1 MLKKTLLISG
11 SRFALALCAGFALT
25 GVDAASAQMASSNAG
40 CLINVTSSVLGSVAT
55 AAAGVSEASSGF
67 NATSVACAGVAYALT
82 SPLQPTI
89 SPPQPEVAGHGAMV
103 GGPVTNTPLLP
114 AVVAS
119 GPQTYGV
126 MQGTPIVPGIGSGGM
141 YDSTTGMVTGI
152 PQRIG
157 SGSLPSLGQSLHVVD
172 AGLMTVDGGFVAGFR
187 GESPGMP
194 NERMSPARHEYEG
207 RDHDD
212 FRAERGTANR
222 HMEHHRSER
231 DSVVGVR
238 TGYDR
243 PPYGI
248 LRPAPTPVDLP
259 IQYTP
264 GANGNPT
271 ATVNLV
277 TGSPSTSTTS
287 VTTPGSVTTG
297 APTGSTAAANAAQ
310 AYAAS
315 QAIANLGAMTVK
327 YDATTQDA
335 QPSVTL
341 ASPNGAGP
349 VAIHNVSPGVAAS
362 DAATIGQL
370 NQMGAAINS
379 RLAQDEREIYN
390 AKSLARGAGAIAMAT
405 ASLHYDDR
413 VGRGSL
419 GFSLGNYAGTTAL
432 ATGLNYN
439 VTEALRVNA
448 NAAYVPNT
456 RNVGFGLGATYT
468 FW

>member
-1 MLKKTLLISG
+1 MLKKTLLIGG
-11 SRFALALCAGFALT
+11 SRFALAFCAGFALT

-40 CLINVTSSVLGSVAT
+40 CLINVTSSVLGAVAT
-55 AAAGVSEASSGF
+55 TAAGVSEASSGI

-82 SPLQPTI
+82 SPLQPMI
-89 SPPQPEVAGHGAMV
+89 SPPQPEVAGHGVMV
-103 GGPVTNTPLLP
+103 GGSTMNDSALSAVTVSGQQMYGGVPGTPL
-114 AVVAS
+114 A
-119 GPQTYGV
+119 
-126 MQGTPIVPGIGSGGM
+126 PGIGAGAM
-141 YDSTTGMVTGI
+141 YDSTTGTVTGI

-157 SGSLPSLGQSLHVVD
+157 SGSLPSAGQPMHVVD
-172 AGLMTVDGGFVAGFR
+172 AGSMTVDSGFVAGFR

-194 NERMSPARHEYEG
+194 NDRMSPDRHEHRG

-212 FRAERGTANR
+212 FRAERGTADRN
-222 HMEHHRSER
+222 MERHRSDE
-231 DSVVGVR
+231 STVVGVN
-238 TGYDR
+238 TGSNR

-248 LRPAPTPVDLP
+248 LKPAPTPPPSV
-259 IQYTP
+259 QYTP

-277 TGSPSTSTTS
+277 TASPSTGTTNVTATSTVTS
-287 VTTPGSVTTG
+287 GTPST
-297 APTGSTAAANAAQ
+297 STAAANAAQ

-349 VAIHNVSPGVAAS
+349 VAIHNVAPGVAAS

-419 GFSLGNYAGTTAL
+419 GFGLGNYAGTTAL

-439 VTEALRVNA
+439 VTEAIRVNA

>member
-11 SRFALALCAGFALT
+11 SRFALALCAGLALT
-25 GVDAASAQMASSNAG
+25 SIETASAQTASSNAG
-40 CLINVTSSVLGSVAT
+40 CLINVTSSVLGAVGT
-55 AAAGVSEASSGF
+55 TAAGVSEASSGF

-89 SPPQPEVAGHGAMV
+89 SSPQPEIAGHGAMV
-103 GGPVTNTPLLP
+103 GGPVMNTPLLP

-126 MQGTPIVPGIGSGGM
+126 MQGTPIAPGIGGG
-141 YDSTTGMVTGI
+141 SQ
-152 PQRIG
+152 P
-157 SGSLPSLGQSLHVVD
+157 PLGQSMLVVD
-172 AGLMTVDGGFVAGFR
+172 AGPMTADGRLAAGFHN
-187 GESPGMP
+187 ESPGMP
-194 NERMSPARHEYEG
+194 NERMGPAHYGHEG

-212 FRAERGTANR
+212 FGAMRSLADR

-238 TGYDR
+238 TSYDR

-248 LRPAPTPVDLP
+248 LRPVPTPVDLP

-277 TGSPSTSTTS
+277 TGSPSTSTTT
-287 VTTPGSVTTG
+287 VTTTGSVTTG
-297 APTGSTAAANAAQ
+297 APIGSTAAANAAQ

-349 VAIHNVSPGVAAS
+349 VAIHNVAPGVATS
-362 DAATIGQL
+362 DAATVGQL
-370 NQMGAAINS
+370 NQMGVAINS
-379 RLAQDEREIYN
+379 RLAQDEREIYK
-390 AKSLARGAGAIAMAT
+390 AKSLARGAGAVAMAT
-405 ASLHYDDR
+405 ASLRYDDR
-413 VGRGSL
+413 VGRGSV
-419 GFSLGNYAGTTAL
+419 GFGLGNYAGATAL

>member
-40 CLINVTSSVLGSVAT
+40 CLINVTSSVLGAVTT
-55 AAAGVSEASSGF
+55 AGAGVSAASGF

-89 SPPQPEVAGHGAMV
+89 SSPQPEAAGHGVMV
-103 GGPVTNTPLLP
+103 GG
-114 AVVAS
+114 S
-119 GPQTYGV
+119 
-126 MQGTPIVPGIGSGGM
+126 M
-141 YDSTTGMVTGI
+141 YDHATGTIMGA
-152 PQRIG
+152 PQSNIG
-157 SGSLPSLGQSLHVVD
+157 GSPSSLGHPILVVD
-172 AGLMTVDGGFVAGFR
+172 AVSRTADGGLIAGFR

-194 NERMSPARHEYEG
+194 NDRMSPERHGQEG
-207 RDHDD
+207 RNHDD
-212 FRAERGTANR
+212 FRAERGAADR

-231 DSVVGVR
+231 YSVVDVR

-243 PPYGI
+243 PPYRI
-248 LRPAPTPVDLP
+248 LRPVPTPIDLP
-259 IQYTP
+259 IQYMP

-277 TGSPSTSTTS
+277 TGSPSTSTT
-287 VTTPGSVTTG
+287 TVTTG
-297 APTGSTAAANAAQ
+297 PVTSGAPSGATAAANAAQ

-349 VAIHNVSPGVAAS
+349 VAIHNVAPGVAAS

-419 GFSLGNYAGTTAL
+419 GFGLGNYAGTTAL

>member
-11 SRFALALCAGFALT
+11 SRFALALCAGFAFT

-55 AAAGVSEASSGF
+55 TAAGVSEASTGF

-89 SPPQPEVAGHGAMV
+89 SSPQPEVAGHGAMV
-103 GGPVTNTPLLP
+103 GGPVMNTPLLP

-126 MQGTPIVPGIGSGGM
+126 MQGTPLAPGIGAGAI
-141 YDSTTGMVTGI
+141 YDSTTGTVTGI
-152 PQRIG
+152 PQRVG
-157 SGSLPSLGQSLHVVD
+157 GGSLPSLGQSMLVAD
-172 AGLMTVDGGFVAGFR
+172 AGPMTADGGLFAGFR

-194 NERMSPARHEYEG
+194 NERMSPARHGQEG

-212 FRAERGTANR
+212 FGTERGTADR
-222 HMEHHRSER
+222 HMEHQRSER

-238 TGYDR
+238 TRYDR
-243 PPYGI
+243 PPYRI
-248 LRPAPTPVDLP
+248 LRPVPTPVDLP

-277 TGSPSTSTTS
+277 TGSPSTGTTT
-287 VTTPGSVTTG
+287 VTTTGPVTSG
-297 APTGSTAAANAAQ
+297 PPTASTAAAQ

-349 VAIHNVSPGVAAS
+349 VAIHNVAPGVAAS

-390 AKSLARGAGAIAMAT
+390 AKSLARGAGAVAMAT
-405 ASLHYDDR
+405 ASLRYDDR
-413 VGRGSL
+413 VGRGSV
-419 GFSLGNYAGTTAL
+419 GFGLGNFSGATAL

>member
-25 GVDAASAQMASSNAG
+25 GVDAVSAQMASSNAG
-40 CLINVTSSVLGSVAT
+40 CLINVTSSVLGAVAT
-55 AAAGVSEASSGF
+55 AAAGVSEASSGV

-89 SPPQPEVAGHGAMV
+89 SSPQPEVAGHGVMV
-103 GGPVTNTPLLP
+103 GGSTMNVSALSAVTVSGQQMYGGVPGAPL
-114 AVVAS
+114 AS
-119 GPQTYGV
+119 GIGGGAIYDHATGAVMGAPQSN
-126 MQGTPIVPGIGSGGM
+126 IG
-141 YDSTTGMVTGI
+141 
-152 PQRIG
+152 G
-157 SGSLPSLGQSLHVVD
+157 SPSSLGHPILVVD
-172 AGLMTVDGGFVAGFR
+172 TVSRTADGGLVAGFR
-187 GESPGMP
+187 GESPLMP
-194 NERMSPARHEYEG
+194 NERMSPARHGHEG

-212 FRAERGTANR
+212 FRAERGTADR

-231 DSVVGVR
+231 YSVVDVR

-243 PPYGI
+243 PPTRI
-248 LRPAPTPVDLP
+248 LRPVPTPIDLP

-277 TGSPSTSTTS
+277 TGSPSTGTTT
-287 VTTPGSVTTG
+287 VTTGPVTSG
-297 APTGSTAAANAAQ
+297 APTGATAAANAAQ

-349 VAIHNVSPGVAAS
+349 VAIHNVAPGVAAS

-419 GFSLGNYAGTTAL
+419 GFGLGNYAGTTAL

-439 VTEALRVNA
+439 VTEAIRVNA